1 MDRDAGPLKISRRI
15 NSLAVNFVL
24 LAAATAA
31 GVGILEVAARVI
43 VTGRPPGR
51 SGEQAAYT
59 DFDPL
64 LGWRNRPGSSVTYNR
79 REYKTR
85 VEINSL
91 GFRDIERSPTK
102 KPGTRRVLV
111 MGDSFIEAYA
121 VERDKGITR
130 RAEGS
135 AISAGCA
142 VEVINAGVHGYSI
155 DQEYLW
161 YRQDGRAL
169 DADVVV
175 MAVYY
180 NDIVQTVRTRYW
192 GSPTPLLEVRD
203 GELTPVNTP
212 LEPPLP
218 KAPVAPTKRRIEG
231 SALKFLVLERL
242 ITGAPKFYAQL
253 ARSGLVAPYEP
264 DSLPGELRVYK
275 KRGQLAEVRAAWART
290 GQILD
295 AFADAVRADGATPVI
310 AHIPA
315 SFEVV
320 DEDWDHTLMNYGL
333 LPDGWD
339 RSLVRD
345 RLRELSQN
353 SRSHFLD
360 FTDELRASVGG
371 WSGAP
376 YFRHDGHWNDL
387 GNDVAGQALASFLRR
402 NLLLR
407 CSGST
412 DPGSSLRTRP
422 RPGQMNASLT
432 AP

>member
-1 MDRDAGPLKISRRI
+1 MK
-15 NSLAVNFVL
+15 SLTVNL
-24 LAAATAA
+24 AILAAATAA
-31 GVGILEVAARVI
+31 GVGVLEGAARVI
-43 VTGRPPGR
+43 VAGRPPGR

-59 DFDPL
+59 AFDPI
-64 LGWRNRPGSSVTYNR
+64 LGWRNRPGASVTYSR
-79 REYKTR
+79 REYRTR

-102 KPGTRRVLV
+102 KPGTRRILV

-130 RAEGS
+130 RAEDS
-135 AISAGCA
+135 AANAGCPA
-142 VEVINAGVHGYSI
+142 EVINAGVHGYSI

-161 YRQDGRAL
+161 YRGEGRAL

-192 GSPTPLLEVRD
+192 GSPTPLLDMRD
-203 GELTPVNTP
+203 GQLTPVNTP
-212 LEPPLP
+212 LEPPPPTAPEVP
-218 KAPVAPTKRRIEG
+218 KKRRIEG

-242 ITGAPKFYAQL
+242 ITGAPRFYAQL
-253 ARSGLVAPYEP
+253 AQSGLVSPFQP
-264 DSLPGELRVYK
+264 DSLPDELRVYK
-275 KRGQLAEVRAAWART
+275 KRGHLAEVRAAWTRT

-295 AFADAVRADGATPVI
+295 AFADAVRADGAIPVV

-333 LPDGWD
+333 SAEAWD
-339 RSLVRD
+339 RSLVRN
-345 RLRELSQN
+345 RLRELSQ
-353 SRSHFLD
+353 SSQSHFVD

-387 GNDVAGQALASFLRR
+387 GNDVAGQALVSFLQR

-407 CSGST
+407 CSEPSG
-412 DPGSSLRTRP
+412 PGSSLRTRP
-422 RPGQMNASLT
+422 RHGDMNASLT